1 MTAKRKPTRTK
12 SSRSARARPSVQ
24 AHKGAVV
31 EALEKAGLRISLR
44 RGIKGDLASK
54 ILKAIGP
61 IVRASAGQAKLSRKG
76 PPRDGNKKKVARLVG
91 SGIPKPDQPGAAVEL
106 PWASDDEI
114 DQVIDLAKTL
124 SSDEIAEKLN
134 ATRETI
140 NAWRKAG
147 KLLGVEGAKRGVRY
161 PVDQIGANYAP
172 LPIEDIIQ
180 ALDGDHWASWRFLAG
195 PVHELGGRTG
205 FELLR
210 AGKLKELMSVLEGRS
225 YGAFS

>member
-12 SSRSARARPSVQ
+12 PPRGARARPAVQ
-24 AHKGAVV
+24 THKGTVV
-31 EALEKAGLRISLR
+31 KALEKAGLRISVR
-44 RGIKGDLASK
+44 RGVKGDLDTIITNAV
-54 ILKAIGP
+54 GR
-61 IVRASAGQAKLSRKG
+61 IVRASTGPAKPKELSK
-76 PPRDGNKKKVARLVG
+76 DGNKRKVARLVG
-91 SGIPKPDQPGAAVEL
+91 SGIPKRDQPGAPAEL

-124 SSDEIAEKLN
+124 SSDEIAEKLH

-161 PVDQIGANYAP
+161 PLDQLGPNYAP
-172 LPIEDIIQ
+172 LPLEDIIQ
-180 ALDGDHWASWRFLAG
+180 ALDSDHWAAWRFLAG

-210 AGKLKELMSVLEGRS
+210 LGKLKELMSVLEGRAC
-225 YGAFS
+225 GAFS